1 MLRAALTGGI
11 ATGKSYC
18 LSQFDSLGVPVID
31 ADRLA
36 RLALAPGSAG
46 LAAVLERFGDS
57 LMRSDGTL
65 DRATLAGIIFED
77 DGARADLEAIVHP
90 DVYRRIRE
98 WLARLPPATPLA
110 VADIPLLFETG
121 HQHDFDCVIVAACPP
136 AEQIRR
142 LLSRNGLAEA
152 QARARLAAQWPI
164 GDKAKRADY
173 VIRTDGTFAETDA
186 QVRSVHE
193 HLIRDAGG
201 RARV

>member
-121 HQHDFDCVIVAACPP
+121 HQHDFDCVIVAACLPE
-136 AEQIRR
+136 EQIRR

-152 QARARLAAQWPI
+152 PARARLAAQWPI

-193 HLIRDAGG
+193 HLIRAAGG